1 MKIDLCKLF
10 GVEEGEEFKGD
21 RGVNQPRNNTYFVK
35 NNILLYKNEQAGV
48 VIEESNLG
56 INNLNQI
63 KEIIKLPKKKQF
75 TDDELCVLKNIDKKY
90 KWIARDKVDRDEY
103 DNYGNLNIY
112 LGKTNKSTVSWLPS
126 DEYCEFHAYNH
137 LFQSIKWE
145 DEEPVYI
152 DDYVER
158 QEMLW
163 INL

>member
-10 GVEEGEEFKGD
+10 GVEEGEEFKVD
-21 RGVNQPRNNTYFVK
+21 RGVNYPRNNTYFVK

-75 TDDELCVLKNIDKKY
+75 SQETLNFFKCIDKKFE
-90 KWIARDKVDRDEY
+90 WIAKDKDGEVCIYINKPKKEDVSW
-103 DNYGNLNIY
+103 DNFSLYKPLNIF
-112 LGKTNKSTVSWLPS
+112 KNS
-126 DEYCEFHAYNH
+126 
-137 LFQSIKWE
+137 LFTEIKWE

-152 DDYVER
+152 DDYVNR
-158 QEMLW
+158 
-163 INL
+163 

>member
-10 GVEEGEEFKGD
+10 GVEEGEEFKVD
-21 RGVNQPRNNTYFVK
+21 RGVNYPRNNTYFVK

-75 TDDELCVLKNIDKKY
+75 TDNELCILRNIDKKY
-90 KWIARDKVDRDEY
+90 KLVARDKNGDLYAYPYRPMKGATY
-103 DNYGNLNIY
+103 W
-112 LGKTNKSTVSWLPS
+112 GKGSHES
-126 DEYCEFHAYNH
+126 
-137 LFQSIKWE
+137 LFTFNSLFTEIKWE
-145 DEEPVYI
+145 DNEPVYI

-158 QEMLW
+158 
-163 INL
+163 